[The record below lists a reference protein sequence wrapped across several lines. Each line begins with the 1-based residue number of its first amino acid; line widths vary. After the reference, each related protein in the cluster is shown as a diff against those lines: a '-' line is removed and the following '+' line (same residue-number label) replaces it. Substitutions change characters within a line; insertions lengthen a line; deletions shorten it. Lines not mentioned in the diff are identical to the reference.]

1 MLRGEG
7 GSCTDCQAHQPGT
20 AAAGE
25 GVGTGTSE
33 NG

>member
-7 GSCTDCQAHQPGT
+7 GSCIDCQAHQPGT

-25 GVGTGTSE
+25 GVSDAGRGSC
-33 NG
+33 